1 MKKQTV
7 VLIALTVLVLSSL
20 TEAFAGSTDITWYG
34 HSAFKVTTPS
44 GKVLLIDP
52 WLSNPANPRGKEL
65 LASLDKADQI
75 LLTHAHGDH
84 IGNTVEIAKKTGAK
98 LVASND
104 LMKAMVRYA
113 DFPATQADFAGT
125 GNFGGTVTLLGGE
138 VKITFV
144 HALHSSALE
153 YDDKSGLPKSLAYAG
168 NPGGFVIAIS
178 GGPTI
183 YHTGDTDLF
192 GEMKL
197 IGDLS
202 KVDVMMACI
211 GDKFTMGPDRAAV
224 AVEMVNPKMVIPMH
238 FGTFA
243 ALTGT
248 PELFEQAMRK
258 RNLKTVFKRMQ
269 VNETFSWKK
278 GL

>member
-168 NPGGFVIAIS
+168 NPGGFIIAIS
-178 GGPTI
+178 GGPAI

-211 GDKFTMGPDRAAV
+211 GDKFTMGPERAAV

>member
-1 MKKQTV
+1 MKKFALLLLIVLTSIAFLPLTV
-7 VLIALTVLVLSSL
+7 VAAST
-20 TEAFAGSTDITWYG
+20 TDITWYG

-52 WLSNPANPRGKEL
+52 WLANPANPKGKEL

-75 LLTHAHGDH
+75 LVTHAHGDH

-104 LMKAMVRYA
+104 LMKAMVKHGG
-113 DFPATQADFAGT
+113 FPEKQAEFSGT

-138 VKITFV
+138 VKVTFV
-144 HALHSSALE
+144 HAVHSSGLD
-153 YDDKSGLPKSLAYAG
+153 YDDKTGSPKGLAYAG
-168 NPGGFVIAIS
+168 NPGGFVIAIAN
-178 GGPTI
+178 GPII

-192 GEMKL
+192 GDMKL
-197 IGDLS
+197 IGNVS
-202 KVDVMMACI
+202 RVDVMMACI
-211 GDKFTMGPDRAAV
+211 GDKFTMGPDRAAA

-248 PELFEQAMRK
+248 PEAFEQALKK
-258 RNLKTVFKRMQ
+258 RNLEAVYKRMQ
-269 VNETFSWKK
+269 VNETFTWKP
-278 GL
+278 